1 MKSAEKVTAPMRSM
15 LTLYFAMMTVGMG
28 QTVVFAILPMLGRE
42 LKLDEIIFTLP
53 LLNISFAPKE
63 MAITSLSAM
72 TALVFALTSPF
83 WGRLSDRFGRK
94 PIIIFGL
101 VGYSVG
107 TLTFN
112 TAAHFGLIGVVG
124 GVSLYLM
131 LVVTRLFHATIM
143 SATHPAASAYIV
155 DVTNL
160 KERTKGISRLGVF
173 NQLGTMIGPALAWF
187 VSISFLT
194 PMYMQAAIT
203 FAAALLVVFFLP
215 PTESHKRRPSGPAKK
230 LSAFDPRYRTFVFI
244 GFAIFSMMGMVQQ
257 TLGFYYQDI
266 LQLESVRSAQL
277 FSTAMVVS
285 SVAVLVAQFG
295 IVQRYNGPPI
305 RLVRFGLPFCLI
317 GYLVLAN
324 AQNLPMLLGAMA
336 FFGLGMGMA
345 GPGYTVSA
353 TLAVDAHE
361 QGALAGLMGSAAG
374 MGFVVGPILG
384 GFLYRLDPTLPYW
397 SAAGVMVMVLAAVW
411 NLGSDARELVKK

>member
-1 MKSAEKVTAPMRSM
+1 MF
-15 LTLYFAMMTVGMG
+15 TLYFAMMVVGMG

-53 LLNISFAPKE
+53 FLDISFAPRE

-94 PIIIFGL
+94 PLIIFGL
-101 VGYSVG
+101 LGYTVG

-112 TAAHFGLIGVVG
+112 TAAHFGLIGLVG
-124 GVSLYLM
+124 GTSLYLL

-155 DVTNL
+155 DVTSL
-160 KERTKGISRLGVF
+160 KERTKGISKLGVF
-173 NQLGTMIGPALAWF
+173 NQLGTMVGPALAWF
-187 VSISFLT
+187 VSISFLA
-194 PMYMQAAIT
+194 PMYLQAGIT
-203 FAAALLVVFFLP
+203 FIAAMLVVFFLP
-215 PTESHKRRPSGPAKK
+215 PTESHKTRPTGPAKK
-230 LSAFDPRYRTFVFI
+230 LKPFDPRYRTFVLI

-266 LQLESVRSAQL
+266 LHLESVRAAQL

-295 IVQRYNGPPI
+295 VVQRYNGPPI
-305 RLVRFGLPFCLI
+305 KLVRFGLPFCLV
-317 GYLVLAN
+317 GYLILAN

-353 TLAVDAHE
+353 TLSVEAHE

-374 MGFVVGPILG
+374 MGFVIGPILG
-384 GFLYRLDPTLPYW
+384 GFLYRLDPSLPYW
-397 SAAGVMVMVLAAVW
+397 SAAGVMVLVLAAVR
-411 NLGSDARELVKK
+411 NLGRTTERVVEKQTVF